1 MKRRD
6 FMRRI
11 GIGAIG
17 CLAAPAVVAKAVSK
31 PSRDEVSAFIIECG
45 RVLEEQSV
53 PAEGQWIRIS
63 DEFADELMKN
73 GWINGQGFSIY

>member
-31 PSRDEVSAFIIECG
+31 PSRDELLNKF
-45 RVLEEQSV
+45 LEATSEFK
-53 PAEGQWIRIS
+53 EFGKIRIS